1 MAEQSQVS
9 DDQMKLEILQSMIPD
24 FVRHNFDPN
33 LIVPDLCILEDHQQD
48 EILLLDEAG
57 NRAGAVEKLINM
69 VVEKKEEGLNHFLYL
84 LEGRDGTPRWE
95 RFLQPFEG
103 SQAERNQAA
112 NEYFALTVRLLKGDI
127 IEHLTDAEKTEPG
140 LSPENVSEKDVE
152 NNSEH
157 TEQTFVKEAVG
168 SQEGL
173 HEQPGQQG
181 GKRQYSREFLL
192 QLQFS
197 SQRTSRDLFSDI
209 FAPHMFQAGSND
221 TLVQYDSDDFDA
233 EGEHLPA
240 SDLET
245 DRDPGF
251 SDDEKA
257 DYEKPEKEIGAL
269 QRKQLGPQDLELRNY
284 QKELAE
290 AALSGLNTIICA
302 PTGSGKTRVA
312 THIIEQHFQAET
324 QAPAVDQQ
332 GENVSRKR
340 KVVFMA
346 HTGALATQQFKNF
359 KQFLPYLKTVIIT
372 GQSKDCMNMHM
383 LLPDND
389 IFVVT
394 PKILENHLS
403 PDKIP
408 SLEVFSLLVFDE
420 CHHTKKGEPY
430 MSVMKNYLKT
440 KNEGQVVPQIVGLTA
455 SISVEGASTT
465 HQAVQSVLKI
475 MANLDVHHISVV
487 EENLPELRR
496 TVYKPQEMD
505 PIQLTPR
512 REDEVSRKMDNIM
525 HKIEELL
532 NKRAT
537 EMADA
542 KVDAVLRK
550 LSERPPDHKDQSYG
564 QWAVG
569 LYDQARQ
576 LKAHQSCEEAEN
588 QRRKTFAQ
596 EVRLM
601 AKWLTAFN
609 VALDVHDLTCP
620 QDVLHYLERKLDR
633 PFDYR
638 SPVEAQLFEFFE
650 DLEKTLTKAT
660 ESNPNLDILEHT
672 IQKHLSERKDEESR
686 ILVFVRTRA
695 TCRAVSRWLNSSEVY
710 SDLQQLNAMAFTG
723 IGAQQS
729 KGGMTPIGQLAVL
742 EKFRNGEV
750 KVLVSTSIAEE
761 GIDIPECDF
770 TIKYNRVG
778 NEVTTV
784 QTRGRSRK
792 HGGKSI
798 LLGMQNIIEQERLNR
813 HREELMNHAI
823 LQIREM
829 PEDTVIETIAEF
841 QREILTAAEIEERKR
856 KRDTPILKKGDFIL
870 ESDCSHVRVPG
881 SLIRTIN
888 GNHRAIIGHD
898 IDDRVN
904 TRKNPARYK
913 KPNTDDV
920 DLTGSFFCN
929 ECDQYLGQV
938 ACYKKTT
945 FFTVGLRSK
954 SWIILDANE
963 EPLSPQYKKWSKV
976 PYRQAPISLEDI
988 RQHAEYLQDDDMDA
1002 EAEEDIGAVGGADV

>member
-1 MAEQSQVS
+1 
-9 DDQMKLEILQSMIPD
+9 
-24 FVRHNFDPN
+24 
-33 LIVPDLCILEDHQQD
+33 
-48 EILLLDEAG
+48 
-57 NRAGAVEKLINM
+57 M

-127 IEHLTDAEKTEPG
+127 IEHLTDGELTNILQKLFKRKVIADKDMEQIQITLRQKGCRRAAVKMFQLVRQFTTDWPHLLILSLAEVKPILVWKMNLLDENPAEKTEPG

-157 TEQTFVKEAVG
+157 TEQTFVKEAVR

-173 HEQPGQQG
+173 QEQPGQQG
-181 GKRQYSREFLL
+181 GKRQYSREFL
-192 QLQFS
+192 LQFS

-221 TLVQYDSDDFDA
+221 TPVQYDSDDFDA

-257 DYEKPEKEIGAL
+257 DYEKPEKQIGAL

-290 AALSGLNTIICA
+290 SALSGLNTIICA

-324 QAPAVDQQ
+324 QDPAVDQL

-550 LSERPPDHKDQSYG
+550 LSECPPDHKDQSYG

-576 LKAHQSCEEAEN
+576 LKAHQSCEEAQN

-620 QDVLHYLERKLDR
+620 QDVLHYLERKLER

-672 IQKHLSERKDEESR
+672 IQKHVSERKDEESR

-695 TCRAVSRWLNSSEVY
+695 TCKAVSRWLNSSEVY

-920 DLTGSFFCN
+920 DLTGS
-929 ECDQYLGQV
+929 
-938 ACYKKTT
+938 
-945 FFTVGLRSK
+945 K